1 MATKKKTTK
10 KAADK
15 PQKPLDE
22 RAVERLEVVI
32 RGTAERTRAAVTERA
47 QTMVASGMND
57 EAIRKTLGDELKS
70 GTGQLFA
77 ELRQFATAKVPGWT
91 HELTTRFANDTLV
104 DYRKRQAEQERRAEA
119 KLTDAGRES
128 RERASAAQAEILRQ
142 AGIDQIQGDF
152 FEPPGDAPLD
162 SMWRWVSV
170 LDTNTCSVCE
180 GNHGH
185 VETLLRW
192 SEIGEPRAGTC
203 AGVERCRCV
212 LVPED
217 AIKEEKIP
225 PLLRPRK

>member
-10 KAADK
+10 KAAVK

>member
-10 KAADK
+10 KAASK

-22 RAVERLEVVI
+22 RAVERLEITI
-32 RGTAERTRAAVTERA
+32 RGTAERTRAAVTERVQA
-47 QTMVASGMND
+47 MVASGMD
-57 EAIRKTLGDELKS
+57 EEVIRETLNTELSS

-104 DYRKRQAEQERRAEA
+104 DYRKRQDEQERRAEA

-128 RERASAAQAEILRQ
+128 RAKASAAQAEILRQ
-142 AGIDQIQGDF
+142 AGVDQIQGDF
-152 FEPPGDAPLD
+152 FEPPGDAPLN

-180 GNHGH
+180 GNHDH

>member
-10 KAADK
+10 KAAVK

-22 RAVERLEVVI
+22 RAVERLEIMI
-32 RGTAERTRAAVTERA
+32 RGTAERTRAAVAERVQA
-47 QTMVASGMND
+47 MVSSGMD
-57 EAIRKTLGDELKS
+57 EEVIRERLNTELVS
-70 GTGQLFA
+70 GTGHLFA

>member
-10 KAADK
+10 KAAAK

-22 RAVERLEVVI
+22 RAVERLEITI
-32 RGTAERTRAAVTERA
+32 RGTAERTRAAVVERVQA
-47 QTMVASGMND
+47 MVSSGMD
-57 EAIRKTLGDELKS
+57 EEVIRERLNTELAS

-104 DYRKRQAEQERRAEA
+104 DFRKRQAERERIAEA

-128 RERASAAQAEILRQ
+128 RAKASAAQAEILRA
-142 AGIDQIQGDF
+142 AGIDQIEGDF

-162 SMWRWVSV
+162 STWRWVAV

-212 LVPED
+212 LVPEE
-217 AIKEEKIP
+217 ALREEKIP

>member
-47 QTMVASGMND
+47 QTMVASGMKD

-104 DYRKRQAEQERRAEA
+104 QFRKREEFKAKMVEDSATEKGKLKTEAALLQQAEMLE
-119 KLTDAGRES
+119 K
-128 RERASAAQAEILRQ
+128 
-142 AGIDQIQGDF
+142 AGIEQLESQF

-162 SMWRWVSV
+162 SKWRWVSV